1 MRFYCK
7 KKLKEIVK
15 VDKKEISDNIFGYS
29 SIICDKPTNL
39 RAITKDFTVIYNLE
53 KNELLEVVN
62 DDSNDYESF
71 CELKEKILLEKYPER
86 W

>member
-7 KKLKEIVK
+7 KKLKEIVN
-15 VDKKEISDNIFGYS
+15 VDKKEVSDSIFGYS
-29 SIICDKPTNL
+29 SIISGKPTNL

-53 KNELLEVVN
+53 KSELLEVVN